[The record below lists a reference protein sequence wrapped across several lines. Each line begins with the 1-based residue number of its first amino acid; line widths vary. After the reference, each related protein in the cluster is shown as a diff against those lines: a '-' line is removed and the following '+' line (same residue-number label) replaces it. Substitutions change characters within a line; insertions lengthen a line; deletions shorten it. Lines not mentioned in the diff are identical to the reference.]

1 MKSNKE
7 LDLNFI
13 DKLQDE
19 LADMSVGGIYSL
31 YSITLSDV
39 QCSWAAAAGCQAP
52 LTPLFLRRSLPLTCL
67 QDLTNEINEMMGQSF
82 AVPEDVDEADLMV
95 CVGEGG
101 HR

>member
-31 YSITLSDV
+31 YSITLSDGAM
-39 QCSWAAAAGCQAP
+39 QLGSRRRLPSSPHATFFAP
-52 LTPLFLRRSLPLTCL
+52 LPPPHMLAGPD
-67 QDLTNEINEMMGQSF
+67 Q
-82 AVPEDVDEADLMV
+82 
-95 CVGEGG
+95 
-101 HR
+101 